1 MVRRKQE
8 FSPMNPVLLRLAV
21 LLPCYNEE
29 ATIAGVVE
37 SFQQA
42 LPEAQVYVYDNASTD
57 DTSYEASAAGAV
69 VRSEPLPG
77 KGNVVRRMFADIE
90 ADIYIL
96 ADGDGTYEADAA
108 PTMVEKLLADNLDMV
123 VGVRVE
129 ARGQNAYR
137 RGHRVGNALLNRLV
151 NAQFGGVFTDI
162 SSGYRAMSRR
172 LVKSFP
178 ALSQQFEIEPEIA
191 AHCAHLRVPCAEVPT
206 VYVERPS
213 GSESKLRTLRDGR
226 RALLTIGLLVKEV
239 HPFRFFSN
247 VGIALALAALILAA
261 PIAVTYWQ
269 TGLVPRLPTA
279 VLCASLGLAAFG
291 NFLIGIVL
299 DSVSRGR
306 QEMKRMAYLQYPS
319 VLEVCRA
326 RSESG
331 YTISVDDQ

>member
-1 MVRRKQE
+1 MIYCC
-8 FSPMNPVLLRLAV
+8 LRLAV
-21 LLPCYNEE
+21 LLPCHNEE
-29 ATIAGVVE
+29 AAIAGVVE

-57 DTSYEASAAGAV
+57 ATSEQASSAGAV
-69 VRSEPLPG
+69 VRTEPLPC

-96 ADGDGTYEADAA
+96 ADGDGTYEAAAA
-108 PTMVEKLLADNLDMV
+108 PTMVDKLVADNLDMV

-129 ARGQNAYR
+129 AKGQNAYR
-137 RGHRVGNALLNRLV
+137 TGHRMGNALLNRLI

-162 SSGYRAMSRR
+162 SSGYRVMSRR

-191 AHCAHLRVPCAEVPT
+191 AHCAHLQVPCAEVPT

-213 GSESKLRTLRDGR
+213 GSESKLRTFRDGR

-239 HPFRFFSN
+239 HPFRFFS
-247 VGIALALAALILAA
+247 IAGATLALAALVLAA

-291 NFLIGIVL
+291 SFLIGIVL

-306 QEMKRMAYLQYPS
+306 REMKRIAYLHYPS

-326 RSESG
+326 RNG
-331 YTISVDDQ
+331 PAHTNSVDDLQVI

>member
-1 MVRRKQE
+1 M
-8 FSPMNPVLLRLAV
+8 

-37 SFQQA
+37 SFRQV
-42 LPEAQVYVYDNASTD
+42 LPGAQVYVYDNASTD
-57 DTSYEASAAGAV
+57 ATSEQASIAGAV

-96 ADGDGTYEADAA
+96 ADGDGTYEAAAA
-108 PTMVEKLLADNLDMV
+108 PRMIDKLIADNLDMV

-129 ARGQNAYR
+129 AEGQDAYR
-137 RGHRVGNALLNRLV
+137 RGHRMGNALLNRLI

-162 SSGYRAMSRR
+162 SSGYRVMSRR

-191 AHCAHLRVPCAEVPT
+191 AHCAHLQLPCAEIPT
-206 VYVERPS
+206 RYVERPE
-213 GSESKLRTLRDGR
+213 GSESKLRTFRDGR
-226 RALLTIGLLVKEV
+226 RALITIGLLVKEV
-239 HPFRFFSN
+239 HPFRFFSATAA
-247 VGIALALAALILAA
+247 ALALVSLALAA
-261 PIAVTYWQ
+261 PIAATYWQ

-279 VLCASLGLAAFG
+279 VLCASLALAAFG
-291 NFLIGIVL
+291 SLLVGIIL

-306 QEMKRMAYLQYPS
+306 REMKRMTYLRYPS
-319 VLEVCRA
+319 VLEVN
-326 RSESG
+326 G
-331 YTISVDDQ
+331 YLITRTYSTEILEEAVDPP

>member
-1 MVRRKQE
+1 MTY
-8 FSPMNPVLLRLAV
+8 SCLRLAV

-29 ATIAGVVE
+29 ATIGGVVE
-37 SFQQA
+37 SFKQV
-42 LPEAQVYVYDNASTD
+42 LPDAQVYVYDNASTD
-57 DTSYEASAAGAV
+57 DTSEQASSAGAI

-96 ADGDGTYEADAA
+96 ADGDGTYEAAAA
-108 PTMVEKLLADNLDMV
+108 PTLVEKLVADNLDMV

-129 ARGQNAYR
+129 AKGQNAYR
-137 RGHRVGNALLNRLV
+137 RGHRMGNALLNRLV

-162 SSGYRAMSRR
+162 SSGYRVMSRR
-172 LVKSFP
+172 MVKSFP

-191 AHCAHLRVPCAEVPT
+191 AHCAHLHLPCAEVPT
-206 VYVERPS
+206 LYVERPT

-239 HPFRFFSN
+239 HPFRFFSV
-247 VGIALALAALILAA
+247 VGAALALAALVLVA
-261 PIAVTYWQ
+261 PVALTYWQ

-291 NFLIGIVL
+291 SFLIGIVL

-306 QEMKRMAYLQYPS
+306 REMKRLAYLRYPS
-319 VLEVCRA
+319 VIEVWRA
-326 RSESG
+326 RSEPGCS
-331 YTISVDDQ
+331 ISVDEQ

>member
-1 MVRRKQE
+1 MTYCSLK
-8 FSPMNPVLLRLAV
+8 LAV

-29 ATIAGVVE
+29 PTIAGVVK

-42 LPEAQVYVYDNASTD
+42 LPEAKVYVYDNASTD
-57 DTSYEASAAGAV
+57 ATSEQASLAGAI

-90 ADIYIL
+90 ADIFIL
-96 ADGDGTYEADAA
+96 ADGDGTYEAAAA
-108 PTMVEKLLADNLDMV
+108 PKMVEKLVNDNLDMV

-129 ARGQNAYR
+129 AEGQDAYR
-137 RGHRVGNALLNRLV
+137 RGHRMGNALLNRLI

-162 SSGYRAMSRR
+162 SSGYRVMSRR

-191 AHCAHLRVPCAEVPT
+191 AHCAHLQMPCAEVPT
-206 VYVERPS
+206 IYVERPS

-239 HPFRFFSN
+239 HPFRFFSIT
-247 VGIALALAALILAA
+247 GAALALAALVLAA
-261 PIAVTYWQ
+261 PIVVTYWQ

-279 VLCASLGLAAFG
+279 VLCASLGLAALG
-291 NFLIGIVL
+291 SFLIGTVL

-306 QEMKRMAYLQYPS
+306 REMKRMAYLQYPS
-319 VLEVCRA
+319 VLEVR
-326 RSESG
+326 RVRNGSVR
-331 YTISVDDQ
+331 TNSVDDPKFD